1 MTKID
6 EDKCKSI
13 LSDPL
18 LLLFLLL
25 MMMMTMMKHL
35 LPDWSVLLEEDRASK
50 TKSVSAS

>member
-25 MMMMTMMKHL
+25 MMMMMKHL

>member
-18 LLLFLLL
+18 LLLLLLL
-25 MMMMTMMKHL
+25 MMMMMMKHL